1 MSVLLPRLDSREASK
16 LRSAFLENPNGAS
29 FNSSLF
35 EDMLQHRSAFPA
47 TGGIRLTAD
56 ELIVFRKVCLSSLDS
71 SIMPNFGT
79 HFDLEMGRLLKDFGL
94 RNRSDMGTASVW
106 DFLSLVLLPDV
117 IAKRLGSM
125 NAGSK
130 GLRSR
135 LTGGDRRH
143 QLQRLWK
150 RRIVLGD
157 EIVDAQLLTED
168 DYVQLLERNITLERS
183 ALTKSVAYQIVN
195 SGYSGDKRR
204 QYARTMMKFLLQMSG
219 LVHFSES
226 DTAHLESATAE
237 LHKWTI
243 EQLEGERSTR
253 IVAW

>member
-1 MSVLLPRLDSREASK
+1 MGVLLPRLDSREASK
-16 LRSAFLENPNGAS
+16 LRSAFLANPNGAS
-29 FNSSLF
+29 FSSSLF

-47 TGGIRLTAD
+47 TGGIRVTAD
-56 ELIVFRKVCLSSLDS
+56 ELLVFRSLCVSSVDS

-79 HFDLEMGRLLKDFGL
+79 YFDLEMGKLLNDFGL
-94 RNRSDMGTASVW
+94 DKRSDMGTASVW

-117 IAKRLGSM
+117 IAKRLGSIKEE
-125 NAGSK
+125 NQ

-157 EIVDAQLLTED
+157 EIVDAQILTED
-168 DYVQLLERNITLERS
+168 DYLQLLERNITLERG
-183 ALTKSVAYQIVN
+183 ALTKRVAHQIVN
-195 SGYSGDKRR
+195 SGYSGEKRR

-219 LVHFSES
+219 LVHFSEN
-226 DTAHLESATAE
+226 DVAHLESATTE
-237 LHKWTI
+237 LHKWTLK
-243 EQLEGERSTR
+243 QLEG
-253 IVAW
+253 